1 MESQLP
7 KIIDLSVENKED
19 KKNRNEADNDKID
32 LNESGE
38 IDYDYEDED
47 FSWYS
52 ETIRGKTYFV
62 LVNCDRKPFK
72 KGE

>member
-1 MESQLP
+1 MRNLNSLELTDKVDE
-7 KIIDLSVENKED
+7 KIE
-19 KKNRNEADNDKID
+19 

-47 FSWYS
+47 FTWYS
-52 ETIRGKTYFV
+52 EDIRDKTYFV

-72 KGE
+72 KGD